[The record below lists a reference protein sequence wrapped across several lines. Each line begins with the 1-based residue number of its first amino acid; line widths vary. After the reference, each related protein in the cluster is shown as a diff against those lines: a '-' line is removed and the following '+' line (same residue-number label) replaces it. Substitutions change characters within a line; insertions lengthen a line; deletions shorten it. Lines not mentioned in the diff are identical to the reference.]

1 MRTMNR
7 ESRPCDCQTR
17 VLRCSCLSYAGPRSL
32 LQVVLYH
39 RHACEA
45 VNEDSLLELADWG
58 VRKLAYLN
66 TDAHKA
72 AAAKGEAR
80 TTHPAACLHD
90 MSGLR

>member
-1 MRTMNR
+1 M
-7 ESRPCDCQTR
+7 
-17 VLRCSCLSYAGPRSL
+17 
-32 LQVVLYH
+32 VLYH

-72 AAAKGEAR
+72 AAAKGDAG
-80 TTHPAACLHD
+80 THSIP
-90 MSGLR
+90 